1 MPKGKVNEEQIHEEL
16 VIHKVEINDVLFRRL
31 RLYYNIRKADHHIH
45 ACTLTHACQYEH
57 RR

>member
-1 MPKGKVNEEQIHEEL
+1 MNEEQIHEEL